1 METSERRVIS
11 VIVINEASVLSRVT
25 DLFSGRGYNIT
36 SLTVAPIP
44 ESKYSRLTIVTSG
57 SVRVIEQITKQ
68 LHKLIPILKVYEHED
83 LVEKEM
89 AMVKFPASENI
100 ADISALCEAYNGKI
114 VNVGENVIIVMVADE
129 PDRIKHFI
137 QAATKF
143 NPIEC
148 LYLRYSISMTRFS
161 FCELL
166 ALKYGSN
173 ISPFF
178 SCFWL

>member
-11 VIVINEASVLSRVT
+11 VIVINESSVLSRIT
-25 DLFSGRGYNIT
+25 DLFSARGYNIT

-68 LHKLIPILKVYEHED
+68 LHKLIPVLRVYEHED

-89 AMVKFPASENI
+89 AMVKFPANENI
-100 ADISALCEAYNGKI
+100 ADISTLCEAYNGKI

-129 PDRIKHFI
+129 PKRVENYLKLIKRY
-137 QAATKF
+137 
-143 NPIEC
+143 NPKEIV
-148 LYLRYSISMTRFS
+148 RSGAV
-161 FCELL
+161 
-166 ALKYGSN
+166 ALER
-173 ISPFF
+173 
-178 SCFWL
+178 

>member
-1 METSERRVIS
+1 MIEKNQRRVIS
-11 VIVINEASVLSRVT
+11 VIVVNESSVLSRIT
-25 DLFSGRGYNIT
+25 DLFSARGYNIT

-44 ESKYSRLTIVTSG
+44 ESDYSRLTIVTSG

-100 ADISALCEAYNGKI
+100 ADISTLCEAYNGKI

-129 PDRIKHFI
+129 PKRIENYFKN
-137 QAATKF
+137 TLK
-143 NPIEC
+143 C
-148 LYLRYSISMTRFS
+148 SISKPYLDRV
-161 FCELL
+161 
-166 ALKYGSN
+166 LKFLREGGN
-173 ISPFF
+173 G
-178 SCFWL
+178 

>member
-1 METSERRVIS
+1 MEASERRVIS
-11 VIVINEASVLSRVT
+11 VIVVNESSVLSRIT
-25 DLFSGRGYNIT
+25 DLFSARGYNIT

-68 LHKLIPILKVYEHED
+68 LHKLIPILKVYEHAD

-100 ADISALCEAYNGKI
+100 ADISTLSEAYNGKI

-129 PDRIKHFI
+129 PKRIDNYLKLI
-137 QAATKF
+137 KRY
-143 NPIEC
+143 NPKEIVK
-148 LYLRYSISMTRFS
+148 SGAV
-161 FCELL
+161 
-166 ALKYGSN
+166 ALER
-173 ISPFF
+173 
-178 SCFWL
+178 

>member
-11 VIVINEASVLSRVT
+11 VIVINESSVLSRIT
-25 DLFSGRGYNIT
+25 DLFSARGYNIT

-68 LHKLIPILKVYEHED
+68 LHKLIPVLRVYEHAD

-89 AMVKFPASENI
+89 AMVKFPANENI
-100 ADISALCEAYNGKI
+100 ADISTLCEAYNGKI

-129 PDRIKHFI
+129 PKRVENYLKLIKRY
-137 QAATKF
+137 
-143 NPIEC
+143 NPKEIV
-148 LYLRYSISMTRFS
+148 RSGAV
-161 FCELL
+161 
-166 ALKYGSN
+166 ALER
-173 ISPFF
+173 
-178 SCFWL
+178 